1 MSFFA
6 ELKRRNVLRV
16 GAAYAAISWLLIQI
30 AETTFPAFGLDDADV
45 RIVIVVAAAGF
56 IPALTFAWAFELTPE
71 GLKRDRE
78 IDRTAPA
85 TRQMTSRLD
94 RLVMATLALALGY
107 FAFDK
112 FALTPHREAVRQRQQ
127 AEALEEATEAARK
140 AGRTEAIVESY
151 GEQSIVVLPF
161 VDLSAEG
168 DQGYMADGIAEEILN
183 ILAHYNDLRVIS
195 RSSSFALRDAGLST
209 PELAAKLDVGHVL
222 EGSVRKAGDRI
233 RVTAQLIEG
242 RSDTHLWSETYDR
255 EINDIFAIQDEIAA
269 QVAQELKVRLIHAP
283 ARTTIDQATY
293 ELYLQGRGLLA
304 RHTPSDMPEAIRL
317 FERVTAKD
325 PDFAPGHVGLALAIY
340 WQGSPGE
347 ERYERIE
354 AAADRALALDPDNSD
369 ALAVLGRIRFTQGQ
383 TAEGRALL
391 ERSIQSNPNNP
402 LGYRWLGQSYATSD
416 PAQYVTMAT
425 KAWLL
430 DPLDPTIHWHRATS
444 LGLLGRTDDAL
455 KVAREHLSYEPDDTL
470 AYGLAGDTYF
480 RAGHLDRAVKSYY
493 RAYRARPVWAGTY
506 AGIRD
511 VFISGLGVLDMAEAW
526 VKELER
532 AGLSDSRKLQLLY
545 LQGRP
550 EEALKI
556 AADTPLGLRQPRQ
569 NLFLSF
575 LTVRI
580 THDLDRARQYYD
592 EGFAGDGLDPRIFD
606 PDLHWVHY
614 IDYALILQRAGEV
627 EAAAD
632 LAAQIQAH
640 FDRQIADG
648 IEVAW
653 TGDHLQFLY
662 AKLQGAL
669 NNAPGAV
676 AALQQALRQ
685 GHRCVPCL
693 GFPHFDTVRDDPGFV
708 AVLHDYETT
717 VAADRQRLAD
727 EGMLLTPEQVL
738 QPKDFSFD
746 PFEQ

>member
-30 AETTFPAFGLDDADV
+30 AETTFPALGLGDAEV
-45 RIVIVVAAAGF
+45 RIVILVAAVGF
-56 IPALTFAWAFELTPE
+56 IPALIFAWAFELTPE
-71 GLKRDRE
+71 GLRRDRE

-85 TRQMTSRLD
+85 TRRPTRRLD
-94 RLVMATLALALGY
+94 RFVMVALALALGY

-112 FALTPHREAVRQRQQ
+112 FALAPQREAVRQRQQ
-127 AEALEEATEAARK
+127 VEALEEATEAARK

-161 VDLSAEG
+161 ADLSAGG
-168 DQGYMADGIAEEILN
+168 DQGYLADGIAEEVLN

-195 RSSSFALRDAGLST
+195 RSSAFALRDAGLSM
-209 PELAAKLDVGHVL
+209 PELSAKLDVGHVL

-233 RVTAQLIEG
+233 RVTAQLIEA
-242 RSDTHLWSETYDR
+242 RSDTHLWSQTYDR
-255 EINDIFAIQDEIAA
+255 EIDDIFAIQNEIAA
-269 QVAQELKVRLIHAP
+269 QVAQELTVRLIHAP
-283 ARTTIDQATY
+283 ARTTIDPATY

-304 RHTPSDMPEAIRL
+304 RHTPDDMPEAIRL

-325 PDFAPGHVGLALAIY
+325 PDFAPGHVGTALAIY
-340 WQGSPGE
+340 WQGSPGQ

-369 ALAVLGRIRFTQGQ
+369 ALAVLGRIRVIQSQ
-383 TAEGRALL
+383 TTEGRALL

-430 DPLDPTIHWHRATS
+430 DPLDPTIHWHQVTS

-470 AYGLAGDTYF
+470 AYGLAGDTHF
-480 RAGHLDRAVKSYY
+480 RAGHLGRAVKSYY
-493 RAYRARPVWAGTY
+493 RAYRARPVWVGTY

-511 VFISGLGVLDMAEAW
+511 VFINGLGVLDMAEAW
-526 VKELER
+526 VEEVER
-532 AGLSDSRKLQLLY
+532 NGHTDRLKVQLLY

-550 EEALKI
+550 EDALKL
-556 AADTPLGLRQPRQ
+556 AADIPLGPKQSGQ
-569 NLFLSF
+569 GLFLGF

-592 EGFAGDGLDPRIFD
+592 EGFAGVGLDPRIFD
-606 PDLHWVHY
+606 PDLNWVHY

-648 IEVAW
+648 IEVAY

-662 AKLQGAL
+662 AKLQGAR

-676 AALQQALRQ
+676 AALQQALRE

-708 AVLHDYETT
+708 AVLHDYETA

-738 QPKDFSFD
+738 QLKDFSFD